1 MVHGGDHRL
10 HGLAVCEG
18 QDADLGTGKKLLNDD
33 VLAALAEDLIRH
45 HGLDGLLGL
54 LPGLGNDDTLAQ
66 GQAVSLDDRRNGGGF
81 QIPKGRVHIV
91 EDLVLRRGNAVLLH
105 QILGEDLAALDDGG
119 VGLGAEAGNALAVQG
134 IHRPQDQRIVWG
146 HYGVI
151 DFILYR
157 KIYNFPDI
165 RGPDG
170 NADRV
175 LRHTPVAGE
184 GVYRFYGLIF
194 FQLLDDGVLPPAAAD
209 YQNLHIDQPFL
220 NTSSVRAA
228 PCHLPRWGS
237 LMISGGTAAYR

>member
-10 HGLAVCEG
+10 HGLAVREG
-18 QDADLGTGKKLLNDD
+18 QDADLGAGEELLNDD

-45 HGLDGLLGL
+45 HGLDGLLSL

-66 GQAVSLDDRRNGGGF
+66 GQAVGLDDRRNGGGF
-81 QIPKGRVHIV
+81 QVPKGRVHIA
-91 EDLVLRRGNAVLLH
+91 EDLILRRGNAVLLH

-146 HYGVI
+146 HNGVI
-151 DFILYR
+151 DLILYR
-157 KIYNFPDI
+157 KIYNFPNI
-165 RGPDG
+165 RCPDG

-175 LRHTPVAGE
+175 LRHAPVAGE
-184 GVYRFYGLIF
+184 GVYCFYGLIF

-209 YQNLHIDQPFL
+209 YQNLHIHQPFL

-228 PCHLPRWGS
+228 PCHLPSGES
-237 LMISGGTAAYR
+237 L